1 MDNFQLTEQEIRIR
15 ELHAEIVRRAAA
27 VEREKA
33 AEAAKRERPKRPRT
47 AKLTPT
53 EQKRYAELIALTGA
67 LTLDMR
73 WPQLARS
80 LLPAE
85 WKDIDATPVPDKT
98 RITLRVDAD
107 VAKFY
112 RKLGPGYQRVMNDVL
127 RSFMLA
133 KLVEIIGLGEQPLE
147 FAVAQTEE
155 QLERFQREAELVREL
170 EELRKKRVGIGSNL
184 QTGG

>member
-1 MDNFQLTEQEIRIR
+1 MAGMDEFELSETEIW
-15 ELHAEIVRRAAA
+15 VRRL
-27 VEREKA
+27 REEVVRRSDEITRKRE
-33 AEAAKRERPKRPRT
+33 AEAERKKLPKRRRE
-47 AKLTPT
+47 AKLTKVDR
-53 EQKRYAELIALTGA
+53 QRYAELIELVGA
-67 LTLDMR
+67 VTLDMR
-73 WPQLARS
+73 WPQLASS

-85 WKDIDATPVPDKT
+85 WKDITATPVPEKT

-147 FAVAQTEE
+147 FAVAQNAE
-155 QLERFQREAELVREL
+155 QLERFAREAELVREL
-170 EELRKKRVGIGSNL
+170 EELRKKRVGFKVK
-184 QTGG
+184 